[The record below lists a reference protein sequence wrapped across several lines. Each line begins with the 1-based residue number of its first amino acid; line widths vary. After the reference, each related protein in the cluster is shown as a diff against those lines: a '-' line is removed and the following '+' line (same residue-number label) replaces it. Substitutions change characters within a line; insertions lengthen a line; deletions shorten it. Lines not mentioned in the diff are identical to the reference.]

1 MHFHSTIKQ
10 NFLDNIQTQQ
20 MAVDMLSGA
29 IESAARMITDS
40 FLAGGKILACGE
52 GAAALLA
59 HQFCHTMLDCHHT
72 PRPALP
78 ALSLN
83 HVASAHNLCDNAEG
97 HYARTL
103 GALGE
108 SHDILLTI
116 SIDGDDTSIVD
127 AIHTAQ
133 ERGLAVLALTGMSGG
148 RVADCLQAHDIEI
161 RAPSDNRGRILET
174 QFLVV
179 NCLCE
184 LIDRQLLGQ

>member
-1 MHFHSTIKQ
+1 MDFHNTIKQ

-29 IESAARMITDS
+29 IERAARMITDG

-52 GAAALLA
+52 GAATLLA
-59 HQFCHTMLDCHHT
+59 RQFCHAMLDCHHT

-78 ALSLN
+78 ALSLDPA
-83 HVASAHNLCDNAEG
+83 ASAHNLCGTAGG
-97 HYARTL
+97 HYTRAL
-103 GALGE
+103 GALGD
-108 SHDILLTI
+108 SLDILLAV
-116 SIDGDDTSIVD
+116 SIDGDDTSVVD

-133 ERGLAVLALTGMSGG
+133 ERGLTVLALTGMSGG
-148 RVADCLQAHDIEI
+148 RVADCLRAHDIEI
-161 RAPSDNRGRILET
+161 RAPSDNHSRILET
-174 QFLVV
+174 QCLVV